1 MEELSI
7 EMRPQIIID
16 EKRRIF
22 YKENCKF
29 WNHMYVIYYI
39 KIFYARS
46 SLYLFIDKNW
56 KCFKK
61 TLKRK
66 IDILRF

>member
-46 SLYLFIDKNW
+46 SCLLIKIENVL
-56 KCFKK
+56 KK
-61 TLKRK
+61 HWNEKS
-66 IDILRF
+66 IY